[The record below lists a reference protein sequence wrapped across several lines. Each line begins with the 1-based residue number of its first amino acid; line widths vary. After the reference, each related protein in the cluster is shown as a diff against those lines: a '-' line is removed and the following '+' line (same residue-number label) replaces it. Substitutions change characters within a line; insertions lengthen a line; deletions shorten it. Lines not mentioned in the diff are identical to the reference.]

1 MKDNNKNNI
10 QNNNDL
16 DDLPDLEDFSEDLKK
31 MNIGKINNEKV
42 SIPVNI
48 NNNNNNLYDNTK
60 VGIPIKISNNS
71 NNSESRDMKNNK
83 AENKDKEYEFG
94 MGLKKGFLNKKI
106 NDNSSQNHI
115 KEKEKG
121 EIVDLTNIKSKNKL
135 EIDEVQQN
143 MKNESSSKDSK
154 FLLNNIMNNKDQWL
168 NEELMKKLMKNPK
181 LLQAFTHPNFNDV
194 ITLIQKDP
202 NEAKKRYGNVP
213 ELNEF
218 FKEFSSLMA
227 DHFNN
232 LEKKQTSNFLEE
244 QSKKDEEIKKI
255 LEDPKVNNLLKI
267 LHKEGKLDPIHFEND
282 NDLLIKF
289 NILIDKGV
297 LKTIPKN

>member
-1 MKDNNKNNI
+1 MKDDNK
-10 QNNNDL
+10 NNNDL

-48 NNNNNNLYDNTK
+48 NNNSNNNNLIENKK

-71 NNSESRDMKNNK
+71 ESNDVKNIK
-83 AENKDKEYEFG
+83 VENKDKEYEFG

-106 NDNSSQNHI
+106 NDNSTQSNI

-135 EIDEVQQN
+135 EIDEVQKN
-143 MKNESSSKDSK
+143 MKSESSSKDSK

-297 LKTIPKN
+297 LKTISKN